1 VLLISSLCRATVPNF
16 PGYEKACNCTWESV
30 HDLRKRLGIDYKYKT
45 RLINPELCRT
55 ISEEQCEAIDNR
67 MIDEGRRK
75 REMIDKVKEQRLQNR
90 NLQEL
95 ASSVGVLKVLVVL
108 VQWSDHGNK
117 ELIPRADLETL
128 FMGDEVADAADLVPT
143 GSVKRYF
150 EVNSYNQLT
159 VDATVTDWI
168 MTDNTEQFYSQ
179 FGDRG
184 RDPALVEALRLP
196 LDTLNNQGF
205 PFQSFD
211 SDFSGHIDILVF
223 MHSGYEGNLGIPDCN
238 TNAPF
243 TDRIAAHATAAP
255 PSFSWAA
262 TDSTQVGAY
271 AVMSAFRGAC
281 GANIARLGTLV
292 HEMIHNLGVPDLYDR
307 YVHLPYL
314 YLFCRAW
321 SPKPHPLAFMKNTTG
336 WEHWTQALEPWE
348 VSGIMI

>member
-1 VLLISSLCRATVPNF
+1 MTKTQRRLSLWHVLLISSLCRAIVQTF
-16 PGYEKACNCTWESV
+16 PGYEKACNCTLESV
-30 HDLRKRLGIDYKYKT
+30 HDFRKRLGIEYKYQT
-45 RLINPELCRT
+45 QLINPELCRA
-55 ISEEQCEAIDNR
+55 ISEEKCEAMDNS
-67 MIDEGRRK
+67 MIDEARRK
-75 REMIDKVKEQRLQNR
+75 RQMIDKVKEQRMKNRDLQ
-90 NLQEL
+90 QL
-95 ASSVGVLKVLVVL
+95 ASSVGVLKVLVLL

-117 ELIPRADLETL
+117 ELIPKSDIETL

-143 GSVKRYF
+143 GSVKRFF

-184 RDPALVEALRLP
+184 RDPALIEALRLP

-211 SDFSGHIDILVF
+211 SDFSGHIDVLVF

-243 TDRIAAHATAAP
+243 TDRIAAHATGA
-255 PSFSWAA
+255 SQDFLWTA
-262 TDSTQVGAY
+262 TDGTQVGAY
-271 AVMSAFRGAC
+271 AVVSAFRGAC

-292 HEMIHNLGVPDLYDR
+292 HEMIHNLGMPDLYDR
-307 YVHLPYL
+307 YVQWHYL
-314 YLFCRAW
+314 YLF
-321 SPKPHPLAFMKNTTG
+321 
-336 WEHWTQALEPWE
+336 
-348 VSGIMI
+348 